1 MKDKLGHMAKPDKAR
16 VTAIDLIT
24 DVTQNAKLLSDLI
37 LGAKFLALSPAER
50 ARAQRLATECLRAM
64 ERVDRILNAY
74 LQKKPPIR
82 IFNIL
87 RLATFELSTGG
98 DAHGV
103 VNDAVTLAAMDKK
116 YSMFKGLVNAV
127 LRKVAKSGREQW
139 PKLRAARIPIWLRR
153 ALKDVY
159 GREVISAI
167 ERVQSN
173 MPPVDLTPK
182 DPNRAEEI
190 ALLVNGEVVLGQSVR
205 LRTPGQISKLNGFD
219 SGDWWVQDAAAA
231 LPVRLL
237 GDVHGKTALDLC
249 AAPGGK
255 TLQLAALDADV
266 TAIDISEQRLKR
278 LKQNLQ
284 RTGLNAHVKVMDAF
298 ALPEGHYDVIV
309 LDAPCSATGTMRRHP
324 DLPYAKDGS
333 EFLSLIELQ
342 HKMLRH
348 ALWLLAPGGRLLY
361 CTCSLLPDEGE
372 AQVEALIAENKQIKV
387 DLATF
392 QHPHVDPNWAVD
404 GLGLRLR
411 PDYLAEKGGMD
422 GFFVSLLHKKA

>member
-1 MKDKLGHMAKPDKAR
+1 MAKPDKAR
-16 VTAIDLIT
+16 IAAVTLIT
-24 DVTQNAKLLSDLI
+24 DVTENAKLLSDLT
-37 LGAKFLALSPAER
+37 LGSKFLALSPAER
-50 ARAQRLATECLRAM
+50 ARAQRLATECLRGM
-64 ERVDRILNAY
+64 ERADRILNAY

-82 IFNIL
+82 ILNIL
-87 RLATFELSTGG
+87 RLATFELSIGG

-103 VNDAVTLAAMDKK
+103 VNDAVTLAGMNKK
-116 YSMFKGLVNAV
+116 DAMFKGLVNAV
-127 LRKVAKSGREQW
+127 LRKVAKSGSEQW

-153 ALKDVY
+153 PLKDAY
-159 GREVISAI
+159 GGEVITAI

-173 MPPVDLTPK
+173 TPPVDLTPK
-182 DPNRAEEI
+182 DPRRAEEI
-190 ALLVNGEVVLGQSVR
+190 AGLVGGEVILGQSVR
-205 LRTPGQISKLNGFD
+205 LKTPGQISKLEGFE

-237 GDVHGKTALDLC
+237 GDINGKTALDLC

-255 TLQLAALDADV
+255 ALQLAALGANV
-266 TAIDISEQRLKR
+266 TAIDISERRLKR

-284 RTGLNAHVKVMDAF
+284 RTGLNADVKVMDVF
-298 ALPEGHYDVIV
+298 ALQEEHYDTVV

-333 EFLSLIELQ
+333 EFFSLIELQ

-348 ALWLLAPGGRLLY
+348 ALRFLAPHGRLVY

-372 AQVEALIAENKQIKV
+372 AQVEALIAENTQMEV
-387 DLATF
+387 DPATF
-392 QHPHVDPNWAVD
+392 QHPNIAPNWIVD

-411 PDYLAEKGGMD
+411 PDYLAEQGGMD
-422 GFFVSLLHKKA
+422 GFFVSLLHKKH